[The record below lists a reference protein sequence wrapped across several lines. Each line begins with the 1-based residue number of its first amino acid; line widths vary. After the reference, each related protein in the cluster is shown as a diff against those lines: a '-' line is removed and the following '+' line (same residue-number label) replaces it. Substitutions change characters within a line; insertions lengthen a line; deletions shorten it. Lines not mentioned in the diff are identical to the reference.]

1 MPTEDFGLHR
11 GRKVVLFGLAV
22 LIGVGAKT
30 VWDTA
35 NEPLPEPAPAPAAV
49 EAPKPVPPRPV
60 KRGKGKRTSARRAV
74 PEVAAPAPAQSV
86 VEPEL
91 KPEPE
96 PEPEPLPAAPLPAP
110 PLVST
115 EPEPQAALVLD
126 DGNGEAIAR
135 AIQGAKRGAVQQ
147 CFERELKSNPKLSG
161 TVVVELEL
169 APPQQVS
176 EVRVSDDLERPAF
189 TQCVRAAMQSLS
201 FSGLN
206 EEISVRVPYAVSAR
220 GK

>member
-1 MPTEDFGLHR
+1 MPTEDFGLNR

-22 LIGVGAKT
+22 LLGVGGKMA
-30 VWDTA
+30 WDVATTA
-35 NEPLPEPAPAPAAV
+35 AAPEPVVAPAV
-49 EAPKPVPPRPV
+49 EAPKPPAPRPV
-60 KRGKGKRTSARRAV
+60 KRGKPKRTSARRAV
-74 PEVAAPAPAQSV
+74 PEAAPALTPVAAPAVAA
-86 VEPEL
+86 
-91 KPEPE
+91 PEPE
-96 PEPEPLPAAPLPAP
+96 PEPMPMPMPAP

-135 AIQGAKRGAVQQ
+135 AIQSAKRGAVQQ
-147 CFERELKSNPKLSG
+147 CFERELKSNPKLAG

-169 APPQQVS
+169 TPPQQVTS
-176 EVRVSDDLERPAF
+176 VTVSDDLERPAF
-189 TQCVRAAMQSLS
+189 TQCVRAAMQGLS

-206 EEISVRVPYAVSAR
+206 EELSVRVPYALSAR